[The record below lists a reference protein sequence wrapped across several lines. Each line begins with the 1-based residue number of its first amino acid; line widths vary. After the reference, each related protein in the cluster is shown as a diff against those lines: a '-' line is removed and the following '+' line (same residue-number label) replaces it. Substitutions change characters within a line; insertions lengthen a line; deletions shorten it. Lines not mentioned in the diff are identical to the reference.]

1 MLRSSL
7 SAQLDFDW
15 QQLRQLA
22 GGDAGFELEPMA
34 IFLEDT
40 EESLK
45 QLEQAIAAQNIP
57 AIIDLAHTVRGS
69 SANVGARAL
78 ARAARKLEQV
88 THSSQLSD
96 TLAETFPDP
105 FLEAN
110 QLLSQMR
117 HHYRSIQTH
126 FQSPR

>member
-1 MLRSSL
+1 
-7 SAQLDFDW
+7 
-15 QQLRQLA
+15 
-22 GGDAGFELEPMA
+22 MA

-88 THSSQLSD
+88 THSSQLSN
-96 TLAETFPDP
+96 T
-105 FLEAN
+105 
-110 QLLSQMR
+110 
-117 HHYRSIQTH
+117 
-126 FQSPR
+126 